1 MGEIKTITML
11 LYEVDKLLT
20 VSPLYTWGTN
30 SFYKKTQ
37 ANKSGI
43 NSEVILTIDSQQ
55 MFSLL
60 GLDVVTKAAF
70 RYTEIMKI

>member
-1 MGEIKTITML
+1 MGEIKTMTML

-20 VSPLYTWGTN
+20 VSPLYTRGTN
-30 SFYKKTQ
+30 SFYKKPQ
-37 ANKSGI
+37 ANKSGT

-55 MFSLL
+55 VFSLL
-60 GLDVVTKAAF
+60 SLDVTKAAF